1 MVKIFFNAPMK
12 RHFSPNVSR
21 IFGVSLFSGA
31 LLLSTALPALSQQ
44 SKDTLR
50 TPETTIVE
58 ISPATDSLRVATPN
72 GTLSLWI
79 ASAKFVREER
89 GLSLAD
95 LKTGDGVSEVRNNDF
110 HFSMKDGSLP
120 LTSLAPFVLERKAAT
135 GPDQIF
141 TSTPGFAP
149 SISAGRT
156 EFQIG
161 DRMFKT
167 IYGNGPDVLGNG
179 GATFGTVTI
188 TKPDYLAKA
197 SPFKF
202 GEPGD
207 GVMLAIPKPEA
218 MTFTRSTRIQFSDI
232 AVGQVVSADITLEPD
247 GRAVC
252 HLLKVVRD

>member
-1 MVKIFFNAPMK
+1 MK
-12 RHFSPNVSR
+12 SHFSPKVSR

-31 LLLSTALPALSQQ
+31 LLLSTAFPALSQQ

-95 LKTGDGVSEVRNNDF
+95 LKIGDTLSEIRNDDF
-110 HFSMKDGSLP
+110 DFLMNEGSLP

-135 GPDQIF
+135 DPDQIF
-141 TSTPGFAP
+141 FWTPGF
-149 SISAGRT
+149 SSSVRAGIT
-156 EFQIG
+156 QFEFG
-161 DRMFKT
+161 DRMSKT
-167 IYGNGPDVLGNG
+167 TYGNGPDAPQNG
-179 GATFGTVTI
+179 GVTLGIITV
-188 TKPDYLAKA
+188 TKPDYLPKTGA
-197 SPFKF
+197 FKF

-207 GVMLAIPKPEA
+207 GVMLTVLKPET